1 MLKTVR
7 TPSSL
12 RGPIACCMA
21 GWNFGANMKQRPW
34 ASRIRSTSD
43 GSRSTRAPRASSK
56 SALPQRLVTARFPCF
71 ATLTPAAATTNIA
84 IVETLNVVNR
94 APPVPH
100 RSTTRPSSRDRMRT
114 DRSRIAVAM
123 PAISSGPSPFIR
135 SPIRNAP
142 ICAGVACESMISA
155 IAAYA
160 RPKPRDAPVAR
171 SPIAS

>member
-1 MLKTVR
+1 MELRGEHETKTVGLEN
-7 TPSSL
+7 PLDL
-12 RGPIACCMA
+12 RRL
-21 GWNFGANMKQRPW
+21 QVH
-34 ASRIRSTSD
+34 T
-43 GSRSTRAPRASSK
+43 GSEGLEQVRA
-56 SALPQRLVTARFPCF
+56 
-71 ATLTPAAATTNIA
+71 PAAAGDRSISVLRHSHAGGRDDEHCYRGN
-84 IVETLNVVNR
+84 VERGQPSSACPTQVDN
-94 APPVPH
+94 A
-100 RSTTRPSSRDRMRT
+100 PSSRDRMRT

-160 RPKPRDAPVAR
+160 RSKPRDAPVAR